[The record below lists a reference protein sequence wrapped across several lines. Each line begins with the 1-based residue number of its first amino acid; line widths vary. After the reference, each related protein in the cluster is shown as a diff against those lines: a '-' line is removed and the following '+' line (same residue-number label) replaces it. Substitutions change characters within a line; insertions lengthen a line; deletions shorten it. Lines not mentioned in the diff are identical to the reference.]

1 MNKTK
6 MFIGS
11 SLMTAMLSTTVS
23 NSGGVSGGIAGFSVS
38 STSTTSVTYVSN
50 GMTIQREYSVY

>member
-1 MNKTK
+1 MTKTK

-11 SLMTAMLSTTVS
+11 SLMITMLSTTVS
-23 NSGGVSGGIAGFSVS
+23 
-38 STSTTSVTYVSN
+38 STSTSVTYVSN